1 YSTSIER
8 SLTTVHFM
16 HSQKNQITSPLA
28 LAEGLGERLK
38 QARLNTN
45 FTQLEVAEHAGISR
59 RTVIN
64 PEKGKATLEVFVAIM
79 MVLNLT
85 EQLHLFLPPQPISP
99 IQLAKLKGEKRQRA
113 SGRATTLV
121 KEETPEW

>member
-1 YSTSIER
+1 
-8 SLTTVHFM
+8 M
-16 HSQKNQITSPLA
+16 HSKQNHSNSPLA
-28 LAEGLGERLK
+28 LAEELGERLK
-38 QARLNTN
+38 QARLNKN

-64 PEKGKATLEVFVAIM
+64 AEKGKATLEVFVAIM

>member
-1 YSTSIER
+1 
-8 SLTTVHFM
+8 M
-16 HSQKNQITSPLA
+16 HPNNKQSNSPLV
-28 LAEGLGERLK
+28 LAEELGERLK
-38 QARLNTN
+38 QARLNKN
-45 FTQLEVAEHAGISR
+45 FTQLEVAEHAGVSR

-64 PEKGKATLEVFVAIM
+64 AEKGKATLEVFVAIM

-113 SGRATTLV
+113 SGRSANLV
-121 KEETPEW
+121 KEEAPEW